1 MRLNGSLASGR
12 LFAKR
17 LAAGGK
23 IEEGHALAE
32 AAAMRFA
39 DAMPASPRILA
50 FSGSARKESL
60 NRKFLAVAVEAVR
73 AAGGEV
79 TLLDLNDYVLPLY
92 HGDLEDKEGLPPN
105 AVKLIELIKQH
116 PALLIASPEYNSMIT
131 PLLKNTIDWC
141 TRGDDNPFIG
151 KVAGVISASPGALG
165 GARSMKLAQQLL
177 LHIGCHVVPTNT
189 FLPHADKA
197 FDAAGKLTDARAE
210 KSARAFAAA
219 LVATTQKFTA

>member
-1 MRLNGSLASGR
+1 M
-12 LFAKR
+12 
-17 LAAGGK
+17 AA
-23 IEEGHALAE
+23 
-32 AAAMRFA
+32 
-39 DAMPASPRILA
+39 PRILA

-60 NRKFLAVAVEAVR
+60 NRKFLAVAVQAVR
-73 AAGGEV
+73 DAGAEV

-92 HGDLEDKEGLPPN
+92 HGDLEDASGLPAN
-105 AVKLIELIKQH
+105 AVKLIELITLH

-197 FDAAGKLTDARAE
+197 FDATGQLTDARAA
-210 KSARAFAAA
+210 KGVQTFATA
-219 LVATTQKFTA
+219 LVATAKRFTN